1 MPLRQKEIERGL
13 DNMSKR
19 RSFHHLLSPGRIG
32 SLEIRNRI
40 IMSPMGTNLG
50 EPDGHMGERIQQ
62 FYEERAKGGVGLI
75 IIGVASVAY
84 PAGACIVNQ
93 VAISDDQYLPGL
105 QSLTRC
111 IHGHG
116 AKVAVQIQHAGK
128 VARQDIPGGRAMLVP
143 SAFEYDVGDLLN
155 DLTDDELYSVT
166 ADSYKEGAKFEFH
179 PMTLDDIEKVVGDF
193 ADAADRAKRAGF
205 DGIEIHGGHGY
216 LISSFIS
223 PKTNKRTDAYG
234 GSVEKRARLLVEVI
248 QAVRE
253 RVGEGFP
260 VWCRL
265 DGMEIRTDGG
275 ISLEDAQETAV
286 LAEAAGAD
294 AIHVSAYG
302 NPSMGAAFTE
312 APLVQQPCGFME
324 FAESIKNKV
333 GIPVIAVGRIE
344 PERGDEIIRK
354 GKADFIAMARKLITD
369 PELPSKLMN
378 GRAEDL
384 RPCICCYTCVGEIF
398 LNKPLVCAVNA
409 TAGKEFETVCKEAQE
424 QKRVLVVGG
433 GPAGMEAARIAAL
446 RGHSVTLCEREK
458 QLGGTVFF
466 ASMLYPDNGRLI
478 DWLRT
483 QVLKLPV
490 GVRLGQEV
498 TPEFVKEVD
507 PQIVIVAVG
516 ARRDPPPI
524 QGVDRPHVLGGD
536 DLRSLMTGSDSR
548 AAEEKLTFIQ
558 RLLLN
563 LGKVTGLSR
572 NQPLVRAMTKYWMPI
587 GSRVAIVGGGLVG
600 VEVALF
606 LAERKR
612 EVFLIEEGRKLGVEL
627 GIPRRWRVLHELRE
641 MGVDV
646 HIETKVESIGEKN
659 MTLVSTGGER
669 KTLEADSVIIATG
682 VEENLSLAEDLRA
695 LGCDVHLVGDCSGV
709 GYIEGAMR
717 DAASIAWEI

>member
-1 MPLRQKEIERGL
+1 
-13 DNMSKR
+13 MSKR
-19 RSFHHLLSPGRIG
+19 KPFRHLLSTGRIG

-40 IMSPMGTNLG
+40 IMAPMGTNLG
-50 EPDGHMGERIQQ
+50 EPDGHVGERIQQ

-75 IIGVASVAY
+75 IIGVASVSY

-93 VAISDDQYLPGL
+93 VAISDDKYLPGL
-105 QSLTRC
+105 ERLTRR
-111 IHGHG
+111 IHAHG
-116 AKVAVQIQHAGK
+116 TKVAVQIQHAGK
-128 VARQDIPGGRAMLVP
+128 VARQDIPGGRPMLVP
-143 SAFEYDVGDLLN
+143 SAFAYDVGDLLN

-166 ADSYKEGAKFEFH
+166 ADSYKEGAKLEFH
-179 PMTLDDIEKVVGDF
+179 SMTLDDIQKAIEQF

-248 QAVRE
+248 RAVRE

-265 DGMEIRTDGG
+265 DGKEIHIEGG

-286 LAEAAGAD
+286 LAEAAGVD

-324 FAESIKNKV
+324 FAERFKKKV
-333 GIPVIAVGRIE
+333 GIPIIAVGRIE
-344 PERGDEIIRK
+344 PHQGDEIIRK
-354 GKADFIAMARKLITD
+354 GKADFIAMARKLIAD
-369 PELPSKLMN
+369 PELPSKLNN
-378 GRAEDL
+378 GHAEDL

-398 LNKPLVCAVNA
+398 LNKPAVCSVNT
-409 TAGKEFETVCKEAQE
+409 TAGKEFETVRKEAPE

-433 GPAGMEAARIAAL
+433 GLAGMEAARIAAL
-446 RGHSVTLCEREK
+446 RGHTVTLCEKEK
-458 QLGGTVFF
+458 HLGGTVFF

-483 QVLKLPV
+483 QVLKSSMD
-490 GVRLGQEV
+490 VRMGQEV
-498 TPEFVKEVD
+498 TPEFVREVD
-507 PQIVIVAVG
+507 PQVVIVAVG
-516 ARRDPPPI
+516 ARRDPPEI
-524 QGVDRPHVLGGD
+524 QGADRSHVLSGD
-536 DLRSLMTGSDSR
+536 DLRSLMTGSKGGV
-548 AAEEKLTFIQ
+548 AGEKLSFFQ

-563 LGKVTGLSR
+563 LGKGTGLLR
-572 NQPLVRAMTKYWMPI
+572 NQRLVRSMTRFWMPL
-587 GSRVAIVGGGLVG
+587 GKRVAIVGGGLVG
-600 VEVALF
+600 VEVAAF

-612 EVFLIEEGRKLGVEL
+612 QVFLIEEGRKLAVEM

-641 MGVDV
+641 MGVNLYM
-646 HIETKVESIGEKN
+646 ETKVESIGAKE
-659 MTLVSTGGER
+659 MALVSTGGER
-669 KTLEADSVIIATG
+669 KTLETDAVILATG
-682 VEENLSLAEDLRA
+682 VQENLSLYEA
-695 LGCDVHLVGDCSGV
+695 LQSLGYDVHLAGDCSGV

-717 DAASIAWEI
+717 DAARIAWEI